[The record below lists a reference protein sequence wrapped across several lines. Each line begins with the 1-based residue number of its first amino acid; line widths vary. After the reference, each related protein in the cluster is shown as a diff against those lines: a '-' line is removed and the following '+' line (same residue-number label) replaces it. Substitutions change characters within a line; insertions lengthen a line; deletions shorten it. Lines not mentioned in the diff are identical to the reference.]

1 MNEVQ
6 QPSEGDGRVDVNVED
21 DRATDVLAM
30 VLHDIGS
37 IEQVDILRLLNTKY
51 SPVCIGDSMQQG
63 NSRHLFS

>member
-1 MNEVQ
+1 VNEVQ

-30 VLHDIGS
+30 VPHDVGS
-37 IEQVDILRLLNTKY
+37 IEQVDILGLLNTKY
-51 SPVCIGDSMQQG
+51 SPVCNGDSMQQG